1 MTKNPHF
8 NPPREEGRLKKF
20 NWQRLLLILM
30 LVGIFGPLRAQSGNE
45 EITLNLTNAKMAA
58 FVKEIKAQA
67 GYTFFY
73 NDSTAKAIEPITINV
88 RKATLKS
95 VLEEVV
101 AKKGFTYI
109 IEDKTVVIKKKT
121 TTVAQVDLIEVTGK
135 VTDEDGNPIPGATVL
150 VHGTTQGVASDVDG
164 RYTLRMKS
172 DDVLKVSFVGYE
184 TAIIPVQGKK
194 RVNVVLKSTTKDL
207 EEVSVVAF
215 GTQKKESVVSAITT
229 VRPMDLKSSNSDLTS
244 SFAGKIAGVI
254 GWQTGGI
261 PGALTEEEM
270 NTKFYIRGITS
281 FQTGANID
289 PLILI
294 DGVESSKLDLSRI
307 APEDIESFSVLKDA
321 SATAMYG
328 ARGANGVILVETK
341 KGEEGSVYAS
351 FRYEGIF
358 SMPTKEIDVVDP
370 ITYMKMY
377 NQALLSRDPLA
388 TPKYSVE
395 RINRTGSKKYP
406 SWVYP
411 ANDWYGLMF
420 KDYNVNHHMGLSIR
434 GGGKIIQYYAS
445 VNHNRDNGMLKT
457 DKLNDFDCNITN
469 NQTSFRVNLNIDLKA
484 GIKLLINS
492 SATLDK
498 YHGPLNSMQ
507 EAYYL
512 AFHASP
518 VDFAPTYPG
527 DKTYAWPHLRFGS
540 SYTSVNPY
548 MLLQMGYMERQR
560 YSTINKAE
568 YIHNLSS
575 LVKGL
580 ELRASVSMVQSGYA
594 MTSFTTV
601 PFLYALADYDFETG
615 EHRLQAINPME
626 ADRTLKLGN
635 SESTTNSQVTYEG
648 RLLHTAAWK
657 DHQTSLTAVLQAQES
672 TYTPVLQVLDGMPYR
687 NLTFS
692 MRGSYGYKDRYFVE
706 GSFGYNGSE
715 RFAKKNKMGF
725 FPAIG
730 GAWVVSNEPFMLS
743 VSNWLSFLKI
753 RASYGRVGN
762 DGIIDTP
769 RFVYLPL
776 IDSENVKVTDPSAFG
791 KVMTRYMI
799 KAYANENIQWEIA
812 EQINLGLE
820 AKLFNGL
827 FEFTLDAYQ
836 ETRHNIIA
844 NRTTIP
850 AAMGI
855 EVDPLDNIGKVRSR
869 GIDFSG
875 KVQHAFNKDF
885 WLILN
890 GTLTYSQAKYLEI
903 EEADDKPIWQQ
914 KVGQEIS
921 QQIGYIAEG
930 LFRDQAEIDN
940 SPVQGGD
947 LLPGDIRYRDLNNDG
962 VIDVKDATYIGFPE
976 TPRLIY
982 GFHGFLNYKNLEFSF
997 AFQGSGKRS
1006 FFIDPVKIS
1015 PFVGGNA
1022 MLAEIYKNHWS
1033 EDKMVNKP
1041 FWPRLSTF
1049 NIAQHNPQEDWY
1061 NSNNAEVRKST
1072 YFMRECRFL
1081 RCTSLE
1087 LAYNLPR
1094 KLMERCKLQNVK
1106 FFARANNPFLI
1117 SNFKIWDVELGE
1129 NGFNYPIQKTYAVGL
1144 NFSF

>member
-1 MTKNPHF
+1 MTKKPHF

-30 LVGIFGPLRAQSGNE
+30 LVGIFGPLKAQSGNE
-45 EITLNLTNAKMAA
+45 EITLNLKNAKMAA

-121 TTVAQVDLIEVTGK
+121 TTVTQVDLIEVTGK

-150 VHGTTQGVASDVDG
+150 VHGTTQGGASDVDG

-270 NTKFYIRGITS
+270 NTKFYIRGITF

-328 ARGANGVILVETK
+328 ARGANGVILVNTK

-351 FRYEGIF
+351 FRYESIF
-358 SMPTKEIDVVDP
+358 SMPTKEIEIVDP
-370 ITYMKMY
+370 ITYMRMY
-377 NQALLSRDPLA
+377 NQAFIGRSQA
-388 TPKYSVE
+388 GTPKYTE
-395 RINRTGSKKYP
+395 EQINRTASGKYP

-411 ANDWYGLMF
+411 ANDWYGMMF
-420 KDYNVNHHMGLSIR
+420 KDYNTNHHLGLSIR
-434 GGGKIIQYYAS
+434 GGGKVIQYYAS
-445 VNHNRDNGMLKT
+445 VNYNRDQGMLKT

-469 NQTSFRVNLNIDLKA
+469 NQTAFRVNLNIDLKA

-498 YHGPLNSMQ
+498 YHGPLNSMS
-507 EAYYL
+507 EAYWL
-512 AFHASP
+512 AFNASP
-518 VDFAPTYPG
+518 VDFAPLYPG
-527 DKTYAWPHLRFGS
+527 DDTYNWPHLRFG
-540 SYTSVNPY
+540 TTPAQQVNPY
-548 MLLQMGYMERQR
+548 MLLQQDYLERTR
-560 YSTINKAE
+560 YTTTNKAE

-575 LVKGL
+575 LIKGL
-580 ELRASVSMVQSGYA
+580 ELRASVSMVQSGYY
-594 MTSFTTV
+594 TTGFTTGPYRYTLV
-601 PFLYALADYDFETG
+601 NYDFETG
-615 EHRLQAINPME
+615 KHVLQAIDPFYSY
-626 ADRTLKLGN
+626 RTLEVDGDN
-635 SESTTNSQVTYEG
+635 SVSTTDTQITYEG

-657 DHQTSLTAVLQAQES
+657 DHQTSLTAVFQAQEQ
-672 TYTPVLQVLDGMPYR
+672 TYTPITSVLNGMPRR

-692 MRGSYGYKDRYFVE
+692 MRGSYGYKDRYFIE

-715 RFAKKNKMGF
+715 RFSEKNRMGF
-725 FPAIG
+725 FPAG
-730 GAWVVSNEPFMLS
+730 GLAWVVSSEPFMAS
-743 VSNWLSFLKI
+743 SSNWLSYLKF
-753 RASYGRVGN
+753 RASYGKVGN
-762 DGIIDTP
+762 DGIIAEP
-769 RFVYLPL
+769 RFVFLPTIETPFEL
-776 IDSENVKVTDPSAFG
+776 TYNDPVPFG
-791 KVMTRYMI
+791 KYIERYRVSS
-799 KAYANENIQWEIA
+799 YANENIQWEIA
-812 EQINLGLE
+812 EQVNLGVE
-820 AKLFNGL
+820 AKLFDGL

-836 ETRHNIIA
+836 EIRHNIIA

-850 AAMGI
+850 ASMGV
-855 EVDPLDNIGKVRSR
+855 EVAPLDNIGKARSR

-875 KVQHAFNKDF
+875 KIQHAFSNDF
-885 WLILN
+885 WIILN
-890 GTLTYSQAKYLEI
+890 GTLTYNKTVYKEI
-903 EEADDKPIWQQ
+903 EEATDKPVWQR
-914 KVGQEIS
+914 KKGNIS
-921 QQIGYIAEG
+921 TDWLYS
-930 LFRDQAEIDN
+930 R
-940 SPVQGGD
+940 
-947 LLPGDIRYRDLNNDG
+947 R
-962 VIDVKDATYIGFPE
+962 VI
-976 TPRLIY
+976 
-982 GFHGFLNYKNLEFSF
+982 
-997 AFQGSGKRS
+997 
-1006 FFIDPVKIS
+1006 
-1015 PFVGGNA
+1015 
-1022 MLAEIYKNHWS
+1022 
-1033 EDKMVNKP
+1033 
-1041 FWPRLSTF
+1041 
-1049 NIAQHNPQEDWY
+1049 
-1061 NSNNAEVRKST
+1061 
-1072 YFMRECRFL
+1072 
-1081 RCTSLE
+1081 
-1087 LAYNLPR
+1087 
-1094 KLMERCKLQNVK
+1094 
-1106 FFARANNPFLI
+1106 
-1117 SNFKIWDVELGE
+1117 
-1129 NGFNYPIQKTYAVGL
+1129 
-1144 NFSF
+1144 

>member
-1 MTKNPHF
+1 MTKKPHF

-30 LVGIFGPLRAQSGNE
+30 LVGIFGPLKAQSGNE
-45 EITLNLTNAKMAA
+45 EITLNLKNAKMAA

-121 TTVAQVDLIEVTGK
+121 TTVTQVDLIEVTGK

-150 VHGTTQGVASDVDG
+150 VHGTTQGGASDVDG

-194 RVNVVLKSTTKDL
+194 RINVVLKSTTKDL

-270 NTKFYIRGITS
+270 NTKFYIRGITF

-328 ARGANGVILVETK
+328 ARGANGVILVNTK

-351 FRYEGIF
+351 FRYESIF
-358 SMPTKEIDVVDP
+358 SMPTKEIEIVDP
-370 ITYMKMY
+370 ITYMRMY
-377 NQALLSRDPLA
+377 NQAFIGRSQA
-388 TPKYSVE
+388 GTPKYTE
-395 RINRTGSKKYP
+395 EQINRTASGKYP

-411 ANDWYGLMF
+411 ANDWYGMMF
-420 KDYNVNHHMGLSIR
+420 KDYNTNHHLGLSIR
-434 GGGKIIQYYAS
+434 GGGKVIQYYAS
-445 VNHNRDNGMLKT
+445 VNYNRDQGMLKT

-469 NQTSFRVNLNIDLKA
+469 NQTAFRVNLNIDLKA

-498 YHGPLNSMQ
+498 YHGPLNSMS
-507 EAYYL
+507 EAYWL
-512 AFHASP
+512 AFNASP
-518 VDFAPTYPG
+518 VDFAPLYPG
-527 DKTYAWPHLRFGS
+527 DDTYNWPHLRFG
-540 SYTSVNPY
+540 TTPAQQVNPY
-548 MLLQMGYMERQR
+548 MLLQQDYLERTR
-560 YSTINKAE
+560 YTTTNKAE

-575 LVKGL
+575 LIKGL
-580 ELRASVSMVQSGYA
+580 ELRASVSMVQSGYY
-594 MTSFTTV
+594 TTGFTTGPYRYTLV
-601 PFLYALADYDFETG
+601 NYDFETG
-615 EHRLQAINPME
+615 KHVLQAIDPFYSY
-626 ADRTLKLGN
+626 RTLEVDGDN
-635 SESTTNSQVTYEG
+635 SVSTTDTQITYEG

-657 DHQTSLTAVLQAQES
+657 DHQTSLTAVFQAQEQ
-672 TYTPVLQVLDGMPYR
+672 TYTPITSVLNGMPRR

-692 MRGSYGYKDRYFVE
+692 MRGSYGYKDRYFIE

-715 RFAKKNKMGF
+715 RFSEKNRMGF
-725 FPAIG
+725 FPAG
-730 GAWVVSNEPFMLS
+730 GLAWVVSSEPFMAS
-743 VSNWLSFLKI
+743 SSNWLSYLKF
-753 RASYGRVGN
+753 RASYGKVGN
-762 DGIIDTP
+762 DGIIAEP
-769 RFVYLPL
+769 RFVFLPTIETPFEL
-776 IDSENVKVTDPSAFG
+776 TYNDPVPFG
-791 KVMTRYMI
+791 KYIERYRVSS
-799 KAYANENIQWEIA
+799 YANENIQWEIA
-812 EQINLGLE
+812 EQVNLGVE
-820 AKLFNGL
+820 AKLFDGL

-836 ETRHNIIA
+836 EIRHNIIA

-850 AAMGI
+850 ASMGV
-855 EVDPLDNIGKVRSR
+855 EVAPLDNIGKARSR

-875 KVQHAFNKDF
+875 KIQHAFSNDF
-885 WLILN
+885 WIILN
-890 GTLTYSQAKYLEI
+890 GTLTYNKTVYKEI
-903 EEADDKPIWQQ
+903 EEATDKPVWQR
-914 KVGQEIS
+914 KKGNIS
-921 QQIGYIAEG
+921 TDWLYS
-930 LFRDQAEIDN
+930 R
-940 SPVQGGD
+940 
-947 LLPGDIRYRDLNNDG
+947 R
-962 VIDVKDATYIGFPE
+962 VI
-976 TPRLIY
+976 
-982 GFHGFLNYKNLEFSF
+982 
-997 AFQGSGKRS
+997 
-1006 FFIDPVKIS
+1006 
-1015 PFVGGNA
+1015 
-1022 MLAEIYKNHWS
+1022 
-1033 EDKMVNKP
+1033 
-1041 FWPRLSTF
+1041 
-1049 NIAQHNPQEDWY
+1049 
-1061 NSNNAEVRKST
+1061 
-1072 YFMRECRFL
+1072 
-1081 RCTSLE
+1081 
-1087 LAYNLPR
+1087 
-1094 KLMERCKLQNVK
+1094 
-1106 FFARANNPFLI
+1106 
-1117 SNFKIWDVELGE
+1117 
-1129 NGFNYPIQKTYAVGL
+1129 
-1144 NFSF
+1144 